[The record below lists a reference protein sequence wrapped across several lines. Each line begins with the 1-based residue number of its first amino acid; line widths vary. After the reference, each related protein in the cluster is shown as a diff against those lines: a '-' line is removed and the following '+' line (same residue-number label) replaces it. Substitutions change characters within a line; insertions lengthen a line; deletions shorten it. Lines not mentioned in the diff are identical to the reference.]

1 MSFSLL
7 PLYEA
12 LHSDPRLVPA
22 LRRIET
28 RHGGE
33 IYCVGGCIRDSLLNR
48 PVTDIDL
55 VVGSDAMGCARM
67 LAEAVKGA
75 FVPLDV
81 DEDVGRVV
89 FLRRMTF
96 DFASFKGQT
105 LDEDL
110 ARRDFTINAMAC
122 RFSDVL
128 EQSSSLIDP
137 QGGVADLENK
147 RITAVSEQAFPDDP
161 LRMLRAYRFAAQLD
175 FLIDRDTHVWITR
188 WTQRLP
194 EVSKERVQDEL
205 AVLLTQSRSVPWLR
219 EMSRSGVLSAVL
231 PDLSQQHS
239 FLPLKYV
246 ERILEAPASTQISG
260 LDRLVSP
267 RRLSNRDWTWLLRL
281 AALLIEHRSPHHQSE
296 EWITTIAT
304 VWLRLSNR
312 EQRVLLS
319 FIQMPVRLKTLIVE
333 SNVTDDA
340 LYGIS
345 LHSAEDTG
353 GVILLTLALC
363 QTDGID
369 DSTYLPPLNRLIEFD
384 KRCRALQIGPRLVT
398 GNDLMTLFDLPPG
411 PRLGVLLERLQMEQ
425 VTGGIRTRE
434 AALAAVES
442 WLTSVTLNGKKTG
455 KKIPGK

>member
-1 MSFSLL
+1 
-7 PLYEA
+7 
-12 LHSDPRLVPA
+12 
-22 LRRIET
+22 
-28 RHGGE
+28 
-33 IYCVGGCIRDSLLNR
+33 
-48 PVTDIDL
+48 
-55 VVGSDAMGCARM
+55 MGCARM

-239 FLPLKYV
+239 FLPLK
-246 ERILEAPASTQISG
+246 
-260 LDRLVSP
+260 
-267 RRLSNRDWTWLLRL
+267 
-281 AALLIEHRSPHHQSE
+281 
-296 EWITTIAT
+296 
-304 VWLRLSNR
+304 
-312 EQRVLLS
+312 
-319 FIQMPVRLKTLIVE
+319 
-333 SNVTDDA
+333 
-340 LYGIS
+340 
-345 LHSAEDTG
+345 
-353 GVILLTLALC
+353 
-363 QTDGID
+363 
-369 DSTYLPPLNRLIEFD
+369 
-384 KRCRALQIGPRLVT
+384 
-398 GNDLMTLFDLPPG
+398 
-411 PRLGVLLERLQMEQ
+411 
-425 VTGGIRTRE
+425 
-434 AALAAVES
+434 
-442 WLTSVTLNGKKTG
+442 
-455 KKIPGK
+455 